1 MEFGGT
7 EERGLEKRK
16 RKTGG
21 KRRRRLLSFPLRANG
36 SNQYR
41 FLRQHPLQYCQ
52 ISQFYNLRF
61 YFSEGSSQGKQMGNS
76 NCIFLGC
83 IDQASVGVVERWGR
97 FHRLAQPGLQF
108 FNIFAGE
115 CLAGVLST
123 RINSLD
129 VTIETKT
136 KVLTPILNFRFS
148 VVSIERSWWVC
159 VARVVNYIVRFQRI
173 LPEFLLL

>member
-1 MEFGGT
+1 
-7 EERGLEKRK
+7 
-16 RKTGG
+16 
-21 KRRRRLLSFPLRANG
+21 
-36 SNQYR
+36 
-41 FLRQHPLQYCQ
+41 
-52 ISQFYNLRF
+52 
-61 YFSEGSSQGKQMGNS
+61 MGNS

-115 CLAGVLST
+115 CLAGILST

-136 KVLTPILNFRFS
+136 KVLTLILNFRFS
-148 VVSIERSWWVC
+148 VVSIDRSWWVC
-159 VARVVNYIVRFQRI
+159 VARFVNYIVRFQRL
-173 LPEFLLL
+173 LPWIFAIIALSHIIGFWLPFCLHECFIGYNIAVKNFRVLAFGCFLLWCSWL